1 MIILTFWFQALV
13 DFIYSGKIQLNQD
26 NVQDILISAD
36 MIELKD
42 VVERCTEFL
51 KLELHE
57 SNAIGIYRFA
67 EGHNI
72 EGLRDIAINF
82 IHDNFYLVSG
92 EEEFLEVNKELLCEF
107 ISSEYL
113 RVDSEY
119 QVFCA
124 TMSWVN
130 YDISNRLAHPYNQ
143 QVRKRA
149 LHSY

>member
-1 MIILTFWFQALV
+1 
-13 DFIYSGKIQLNQD
+13 
-26 NVQDILISAD
+26 

-42 VVERCTEFL
+42 VVEKCTEFL

-72 EGLRDIAINF
+72 EGLRDIALNF

-130 YDISNRLAHPYNQ
+130 YDITNRW
-143 QVRKRA
+143 V
-149 LHSY
+149 